1 MAVKT
6 RLLVVD
12 DERLMRMSL
21 RMVLGEEGYQVDT
34 AKSVAEAQ
42 DMLDQYFYQ
51 VLITDLVLPDGKG
64 FDIIRYA
71 RKMNGS
77 LESILL
83 TGSDSPVDE
92 DEALMAGAGV
102 GDPQTVRTVFGG
114 IGHVQ
119 GFHPSRPGGRH
130 KAGLLN
136 YQPRQGNIVPSTR
149 SPRTA

>member
-1 MAVKT
+1 MVPKT

-34 AKSVAEAQ
+34 AKTVTEAQ
-42 DMLDQYFYQ
+42 DMLDQYSYQ

-71 RKMNGS
+71 RKLNGA
-77 LESILL
+77 LEAILL

-92 DEALMAGAGV
+92 NEALMAGAGV
-102 GDPQTVRTVFGG
+102 VIHKPCELSSVVTATFKASTRAGLAA
-114 IGHVQ
+114 
-119 GFHPSRPGGRH
+119 GRH
-130 KAGLLN
+130 
-136 YQPRQGNIVPSTR
+136 REI
-149 SPRTA
+149 

>member
-1 MAVKT
+1 MTPRA

-21 RMVLGEEGYQVDT
+21 RMVLGEEGYRVDT

-51 VLITDLVLPDGKG
+51 VLITDLVLPDGRG

-71 RKMNGS
+71 RKLNGS

-92 DEALMAGAGV
+92 NEALLAGAGAV
-102 GDPQTVRTVFGG
+102 
-114 IGHVQ
+114 I
-119 GFHPSRPGGRH
+119 H
-130 KAGLLN
+130 KPCDLASVVSATYKASTRAGLGAG
-136 YQPRQGNIVPSTR
+136 PGRD
-149 SPRTA
+149 A